1 MPRIFSLID
10 SHRYTVKLHVNYY
23 NPREGGLK
31 KSVSGSILIVWTFS
45 PLVRDNLVFL
55 QVGFKSLSYEMQE
68 QKPAYD
74 SNSLFGK
81 KCIGYAMAAILI
93 IAETSQLIFL

>member
-1 MPRIFSLID
+1 M
-10 SHRYTVKLHVNYY
+10 
-23 NPREGGLK
+23 
-31 KSVSGSILIVWTFS
+31 
-45 PLVRDNLVFL
+45 FL

-81 KCIGYAMAAILI
+81 KCIGYAMAAILM